1 MMAGAKGVFFLF
13 LLHFL
18 SLCVPSLQYC
28 NRPDPGPN
36 VIMSP
41 YLDSYTTYLSVT
53 FSCASGYSASSGY
66 TNSFCGPGH
75 PGSWSPSMSDILSCT
90 IDTTSDPWSTN
101 RTTPTGWWQNTDEP
115 TADPWTDRPTPT
127 RWRWNTDEPT
137 TAEPAET
144 THGLW
149 NHTTSNHSNYLPVDV
164 NVTLSIDDTRIISSP
179 NYPSSYHNNARY
191 TWYIRARPRGYDV
204 AIQFLDF
211 ETEMYYDYLTIG
223 TGDSPNNSSQ
233 IERLS
238 GYTYP
243 SYVRLDEPTGWIQFT
258 SDYSIVARGFQLEIS
273 LINSSIPF
281 EQPTSDPWTDRPTPT
296 RWWWRTEGPR
306 TEEPVTNPGWWTPTN
321 YPPVEEYVYLVAGHP
336 WNITSPNYPSN
347 YHNSARYTWYIV
359 APEGYEVVIN
369 VLDFRTEQCC
379 DFLKIG
385 TGYSSSDG
393 QIQYQISGYN
403 LPSDLRL
410 NGTRGWIEFYS
421 DGSVTDRGFFIEIDL
436 EHTGGETRTEEPV
449 TNPGWWT
456 PTNDP
461 PVEEYVYLVAGHP
474 WNITSPNYPSNYHN
488 SARYTWYIV
497 APEGY
502 EVVIN
507 VLDFRTEQCCDF
519 LKIGT
524 GYSSSDGQKQYQ
536 ISGYNSPSDLRLNG
550 TRGWI
555 EFYSDGSVTDRGFFL
570 QINLEHTGG
579 GPFCHGCCD
588 CGYVGGCY
596 CDSFCQGNGDC
607 CHDYALMCTNET
619 RTEEPVTNPGWWTP
633 TNYPPVGEYVYPVA
647 GHPLNITSPN
657 YPSNYHNSA
666 RYTWYIVAPEGYEVV
681 INVLDFRTEQCC
693 DFLNIGTGYS
703 PSDGQIQYQISGYNL
718 PSDLRLNGT
727 RGWIEFYSDGSVT
740 DRGFFIEIDLEHTGG
755 ETRTEEPVTNPGWW
769 TPTNYPPVEE
779 YVYLVAGHPWNITS
793 PNYPSNYHNSARY
806 TWYIEAPEGYE
817 VVINVLDFRTEQ
829 CCDFLKIGTGYSSS
843 DGQKQY
849 QISGSNSPSDL
860 RLNGTRG
867 WIEFYSDGSVTDRGF
882 FLQINLEHTGG
893 GPFCHGCCDCGY
905 VGGCYCDS
913 FCQGNGDCCHDYAQM
928 CTNETITNLHCDSTS
943 MTLIMDK
950 DLLEIGDHASDVHF
964 DDESCVGYYHDMSH
978 VAITTPYDGCG
989 TKQEVTEDSV
999 IYTNMVTFYKPRPQI
1014 GSDGVIT
1021 REHYLQTIVRCSLER
1036 EQVLGVFYE
1045 PKTGIVLIEEEGYGE
1060 FSLSLERYT
1069 GPGFNQLTNDTG
1081 KVILGTPL
1089 YYGIQLASVA
1099 NLTLL
1104 ADSCWATNSPNPL
1117 SYARY
1122 DIIDGGCG
1130 VDSTVYIP
1138 GWFSQ
1143 SFTGFKVDAFAF
1155 IRDYEEVF
1163 IHCSI
1168 LICDNEDPDN
1178 RCSQGC
1184 VSRYRRSPQLTGSR
1198 SKPHTITSGPI
1209 SDASRFEQAMM
1220 IDSDGDGA
1228 ENFGPPMIT
1237 VMCAFS
1243 VFVALTVI
1251 LSLMIMR
1258 MRRNRPEQIGY
1269 QPVDVALEDF

>member
-1 MMAGAKGVFFLF
+1 MRSGWIEFYSDG
-13 LLHFL
+13 
-18 SLCVPSLQYC
+18 
-28 NRPDPGPN
+28 
-36 VIMSP
+36 
-41 YLDSYTTYLSVT
+41 SVT
-53 FSCASGYSASSGY
+53 
-66 TNSFCGPGH
+66 
-75 PGSWSPSMSDILSCT
+75 D
-90 IDTTSDPWSTN
+90 
-101 RTTPTGWWQNTDEP
+101 
-115 TADPWTDRPTPT
+115 
-127 RWRWNTDEPT
+127 
-137 TAEPAET
+137 
-144 THGLW
+144 
-149 NHTTSNHSNYLPVDV
+149 
-164 NVTLSIDDTRIISSP
+164 
-179 NYPSSYHNNARY
+179 
-191 TWYIRARPRGYDV
+191 
-204 AIQFLDF
+204 
-211 ETEMYYDYLTIG
+211 
-223 TGDSPNNSSQ
+223 
-233 IERLS
+233 
-238 GYTYP
+238 
-243 SYVRLDEPTGWIQFT
+243 
-258 SDYSIVARGFQLEIS
+258 RGFLIEIDV
-273 LINSSIPF
+273 
-281 EQPTSDPWTDRPTPT
+281 EQTGG
-296 RWWWRTEGPR
+296 GPS

-321 YPPVEEYVYLVAGHP
+321 SPPVGEYVYLVAGHP

-359 APEGYEVVIN
+359 APEGYEMVIN

-385 TGYSSSDG
+385 TGYS
-393 QIQYQISGYN
+393 
-403 LPSDLRL
+403 P
-410 NGTRGWIEFYS
+410 
-421 DGSVTDRGFFIEIDL
+421 
-436 EHTGGETRTEEPV
+436 
-449 TNPGWWT
+449 
-456 PTNDP
+456 
-461 PVEEYVYLVAGHP
+461 
-474 WNITSPNYPSNYHN
+474 
-488 SARYTWYIV
+488 
-497 APEGY
+497 
-502 EVVIN
+502 
-507 VLDFRTEQCCDF
+507 
-519 LKIGT
+519 
-524 GYSSSDGQKQYQ
+524 SDGQKQYQ
-536 ISGYNSPSDLRLNG
+536 ISGSNSPSDLRLNG

-570 QINLEHTGG
+570 QINLEHIGG
-579 GPFCHGCCD
+579 GEYVYPVSGHPLNITSPNYPSNYHNGASYTWYIVAPEGYEVVINVLDFQTEQCCD
-588 CGYVGGCY
+588 FLNIGTGYSPSDGQKQYQISGSY
-596 CDSFCQGNGDC
+596 SHSDFRLNGTRGWIEFYSDGSIT
-607 CHDYALMCTNET
+607 DRGFFLQINLERT

-633 TNYPPVGEYVYPVA
+633 TNYPPVGEYVYLVA
-647 GHPLNITSPN
+647 GHPRNITSPN

-666 RYTWYIVAPEGYEVV
+666 RYTWYIVAPEGYEMV
-681 INVLDFRTEQCC
+681 INVLDFRTE
-693 DFLNIGTGYS
+693 
-703 PSDGQIQYQISGYNL
+703 
-718 PSDLRLNGT
+718 R
-727 RGWIEFYSDGSVT
+727 
-740 DRGFFIEIDLEHTGG
+740 
-755 ETRTEEPVTNPGWW
+755 
-769 TPTNYPPVEE
+769 
-779 YVYLVAGHPWNITS
+779 
-793 PNYPSNYHNSARY
+793 
-806 TWYIEAPEGYE
+806 
-817 VVINVLDFRTEQ
+817 
-829 CCDFLKIGTGYSSS
+829 CCDFLKIGTGYSPS

-893 GPFCHGCCDCGY
+893 GPSCHGCCDCGY

-913 FCQGNGDCCHDYAQM
+913 YCQGNGDCCHDYAQV
-928 CTNETITNLHCDSTS
+928 CTNETMTNLHCDSTS

-964 DDESCVGYYHDMSH
+964 EDESCFGYYHDMSH

-999 IYTNMVTFYKPRPQI
+999 IYTNIVTFYKPRPEL

-1021 REHYLQTIVRCSLER
+1021 REHYLQTTVRCSLER
-1036 EQVLGVFYE
+1036 EQVLGVSYE

-1069 GPGFNQLTNDTG
+1069 GLGFNQLANDTG

-1117 SYARY
+1117 GYARY
-1122 DIIDGGCG
+1122 DIIEEGCG

-1138 GWFSQ
+1138 RWFSQ
-1143 SFTGFKVDAFAF
+1143 SFTGFQVDAFAF

-1184 VSRYRRSPQLTGSR
+1184 VSRYRRSPQSTGSR

-1220 IDSDGDGA
+1220 VDSDGDGA

-1243 VFVALTVI
+1243 VFVALTVL
-1251 LSLMIMR
+1251 LSLMMMR